1 MPNYLSRIFL
11 PFALFRV
18 SLLLTMYLIKTSSV
32 SVTHFVIDTTKHIR
46 HNFYKLN
53 NLNMAEKKLR
63 RATGS
68 SANLR
73 AHMNEHF
80 VIVHDVSSN
89 VSFEKYL
96 QFARGSFDNAVRLY
110 NKKDYNRAYVD
121 FTKFQKFVEEKLP
134 AHQGYDGDN
143 ERTEKAKNWLSQA
156 SEAAAEFVEEISFQ
170 LDVIEDI
177 KQNPNSRATFMTE
190 MQKHEA
196 DIFVPDWFEVD
207 SDDEEGKHS
216 RSRSHHSPSQHPQ
229 VAHHCIDVQHSGQG
243 QQIRQTT
250 LKVSTLPP
258 HLRTEF
264 PTQSYPSPQHLA
276 PALSISTSPHSGRT
290 SHSAHSPYVSA
301 AGSPYSAHAGHMQ
314 SYPSSPHA
322 QPALHSGSP
331 HHAPAYPSS
340 PHAQPALYSGSP
352 HHAPAYSSSPH
363 AHPTLHS
370 GSPHHH
376 SAHVPPGGSY
386 LGSPRT
392 HTTARTHSPKS
403 KYVLPG
409 VTQEDAAIMNYY
421 RCYAQ

>member
-1 MPNYLSRIFL
+1 
-11 PFALFRV
+11 
-18 SLLLTMYLIKTSSV
+18 
-32 SVTHFVIDTTKHIR
+32 
-46 HNFYKLN
+46 
-53 NLNMAEKKLR
+53 MAEKKLR

-229 VAHHCIDVQHSGQG
+229 VAHHYIDVQHSGQG

-290 SHSAHSPYVSA
+290 SHSAYSPYVSA
-301 AGSPYSAHAGHMQ
+301 AGSPYSAQGGHMQ
-314 SYPSSPHA
+314 SYPSSPHAQPTLHSGSPHHAPAYPSNPHA

-340 PHAQPALYSGSP
+340 PHAQPV
-352 HHAPAYSSSPH
+352 
-363 AHPTLHS
+363 LHS
-370 GSPHHH
+370 GSPHH
-376 SAHVPPGGSY
+376 SGHVPPGGSY

>member
-1 MPNYLSRIFL
+1 
-11 PFALFRV
+11 
-18 SLLLTMYLIKTSSV
+18 
-32 SVTHFVIDTTKHIR
+32 
-46 HNFYKLN
+46 
-53 NLNMAEKKLR
+53 MAEKKLR

-290 SHSAHSPYVSA
+290 SHSAYSPYVSA
-301 AGSPYSAHAGHMQ
+301 AGSPYSAQGGHMQ
-314 SYPSSPHA
+314 SYPSSPHAQPTLHSGSPHHAPAYPSNPHA

-340 PHAQPALYSGSP
+340 PHAHPTLHSGSLHHAPAYPSSPHAHSALHSGSP
-352 HHAPAYSSSPH
+352 HHAPAYPSSPH
-363 AHPTLHS
+363 AQPVLHS
-370 GSPHHH
+370 GSPHH
-376 SAHVPPGGSY
+376 SGHVPPGGSY

>member
-1 MPNYLSRIFL
+1 
-11 PFALFRV
+11 
-18 SLLLTMYLIKTSSV
+18 
-32 SVTHFVIDTTKHIR
+32 
-46 HNFYKLN
+46 
-53 NLNMAEKKLR
+53 MAEKKLR

-196 DIFVPDWFEVD
+196 DIFVPDWFEAD

-216 RSRSHHSPSQHPQ
+216 RSRSHHSPTQHPQ
-229 VAHHCIDVQHSGQG
+229 TAYYQHIHSHTHSPYIDAQHSSQG

-264 PTQSYPSPQHLA
+264 PAQSYPSPQHMQHLP

-290 SHSAHSPYVSA
+290 SHSAHSPHVSV
-301 AGSPYSAHAGHMQ
+301 AGSPYSAHGGHVQ

-322 QPALHSGSP
+322 HLTLHSGSP

-340 PHAQPALYSGSP
+340 PHAQPVQHSGSLHHAPAYPSIPHAHPAHNSGSP
-352 HHAPAYSSSPH
+352 HHN
-363 AHPTLHS
+363 
-370 GSPHHH
+370 G
-376 SAHVPPGGSY
+376 HVPPGGSY
-386 LGSPRT
+386 LDSPRT

-409 VTQEDAAIMNYY
+409 VTQEDASIMNYY